1 MAELSQA
8 RRGPSQW
15 EAAAGREEVGAG
27 HCPEE
32 AVGFQGF

>member
-15 EAAAGREEVGAG
+15 EAAAGREVGAG